1 MNSESEFAIYNKC
14 NRCSLTHQKFMRQI
28 LTDRSQLLHILC
40 DFNLNSENWMSLR
53 DYLHER
59 AEESRHNETLAYLM
73 FVAGAVFF
81 TAGVLET
88 INTTDNPQWFLF
100 IPYHVEFVP
109 STLLSLSLTLS
120 GLSLLIYG
128 VIAGLNY
135 SHERAWYIEELH
147 KAHSLENSKI
157 MRKKRKKAT

>member
-1 MNSESEFAIYNKC
+1 
-14 NRCSLTHQKFMRQI
+14 
-28 LTDRSQLLHILC
+28 
-40 DFNLNSENWMSLR
+40 MSLR